1 MSIIISA
8 ALLYFLSFLLI
19 WQFVGYPLLMAIVAL
34 RSKPK
39 NKDYSF
45 QPFVSIL
52 VPTYNE
58 EKVIDNRIKN
68 LYELNYPKERYEVIV
83 VDSGSSDNTVGIVK
97 EVIRECKGE
106 CKPYLRIVE
115 EGERK
120 GKASAINL
128 GKKHARGEIV
138 LVTDANSIFDRNV
151 LREMM
156 PHFKNP
162 KVGAVGGDFVVSNP
176 DPDNSLTSSAHFY
189 WDIDRILRKGE
200 AILDS
205 MYAFDGEMNA
215 WRKDLIDADPTMLAE
230 DLEMSVRIRRKGY
243 KIEHES
249 NAMVYEP
256 VSTTVEDQIKQRR
269 RTSIGAIQT
278 IFKHSGYLLLPKD
291 LYSFLIFPSHKTLVM
306 FSPFFLLAIPI
317 LYAITWNAKIA
328 ITHFVSTLLFFVV
341 IFALLIFLKSKLIKI
356 KGRKSSFSISTI
368 PGIVYYVLLNE
379 YLILLAWKDFIFRRY
394 SVLWEKTESTRVTYG
409 GK

>member
-1 MSIIISA
+1 MSIIIIA

-97 EVIRECKGE
+97 EVIRECKGD
-106 CKPYLRIVE
+106 CKPNLRIVE

-138 LVTDANSIFDRNV
+138 LVTDANSTFDRNV

-256 VSTTVEDQIKQRR
+256 VSTTIEDQIRQRK
-269 RTSIGAIQT
+269 RTSIGTIQT
-278 IFKHSGYLLLPKD
+278 IFKHSGYFLLPRD

-306 FSPFFLLAIPI
+306 FSPFILLAIPI
-317 LYAITWNAKIA
+317 LYAITWNAKIV
-328 ITHFVSTLLFFVV
+328 ITHFVLTLFFFVV
-341 IFALLIFLKSKLIKI
+341 IFAVLIFLKSKLTKDERI
-356 KGRKSSFSISTI
+356 KSSFSISSI
-368 PGIVYYVLLNE
+368 PRIIYYVLLNE
-379 YLILLAWKDFIFRRY
+379 YLILLAWKDFIFSRY
-394 SVLWEKTESTRVTYG
+394 SVLWEKAESTRE
-409 GK
+409 